1 MPSPP
6 RSPWVLAFTAAVGL
20 LLLWCLPPVN
30 QFMHEHQ
37 QFFYVIITIGAI
49 PTAMFV
55 FIMQSK

>member
-1 MPSPP
+1 
-6 RSPWVLAFTAAVGL
+6 
-20 LLLWCLPPVN
+20 
-30 QFMHEHQ
+30 MHEHQ